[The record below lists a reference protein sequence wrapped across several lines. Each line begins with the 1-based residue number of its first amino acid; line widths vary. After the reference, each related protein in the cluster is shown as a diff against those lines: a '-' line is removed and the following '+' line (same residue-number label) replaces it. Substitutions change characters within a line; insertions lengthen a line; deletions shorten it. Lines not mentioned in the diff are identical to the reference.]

1 MNRIAH
7 ILATALLAGA
17 AAAHAQGVAFITD
30 LKGDVTIEGNQRPLV
45 LAELT
50 RGQKLTLGADGRA
63 AIMYIATGK
72 EYALKGPGE
81 YLVKDTEVTNA
92 AGAAAAARTTE
103 WRASSAVLAQVAQT
117 SNASVRMRS
126 LAKPRVEPGPVLVY
140 PTQGNVSTLQPTF
153 RWNSMDARTPGEIT
167 LNVDGQD
174 KPVHRAK
181 TTGAAYK
188 MPARLKPATDYQW
201 KVSVG
206 SEELGT
212 GRFRTLPADAIRT
225 IDARRPAARA
235 EFSDRLMFALL
246 LQEMGA
252 TQEARELWSS
262 LSQERADLPELSAL
276 TK

>member
-17 AAAHAQGVAFITD
+17 AAAHAQGVAFITN
-30 LKGDVTIEGNQRPLV
+30 LKGSVTIEGNQRPLV

-50 RGQKLTLGADGRA
+50 RGQKLTLGADA
-63 AIMYIATGK
+63 QASVMYIASGK
-72 EYALKGPGE
+72 EFALKGPGE
-81 YLVKDTEVTNA
+81 YVVKDGEVTNA
-92 AGAAAAARTTE
+92 AGAAAAARNTE

-117 SNASVRMRS
+117 SSASVRMRS
-126 LAKPRVEPGPVLVY
+126 LAKPRAEPAPVLLY

-153 RWNSMDARTPGEIT
+153 RWNATDARMPGELT
-167 LNVDGQD
+167 LLVDGQE

-181 TTGAAYK
+181 TTGASYR
-188 MPARLKPATDYQW
+188 MPAKLKPDTDYQW
-201 KVSVG
+201 KVAVG
-206 SEELGT
+206 PEELGT
-212 GRFRTLPADAIRT
+212 GKFRTLPADAIRT
-225 IDARRPAARA
+225 IDTRRPAAKA
-235 EFSDRLMFALL
+235 EFSDRLMFALM

-252 TQEARELWSS
+252 TQEARELWAS